1 MKRFSEHIN
10 ENNNSV
16 TADINPGNAYINTGV
31 MNHLTP
37 PSNIVASIRNFFS
50 PLLGVV
56 ASVAEDGFSVKLNSS
71 KFTSQEGINSI
82 LFNTEVMRGTCL
94 NNYIMQQGLTQ
105 IKIVPIGQYSI
116 VYYLPADI
124 KNADGDGNGK
134 NAKGKKPKAV
144 KEMLEYDIDEVE
156 LSTIIKED
164 DDEQEINKIDKDK
177 VLEIINDKDKV
188 KAAKTLEQFITS
200 KIELPREYYFAGV
213 KSKEGEESIALRWK
227 FQKKRPHNKTT
238 EVVRS
243 IMNIFDGGKEGIW
256 IQDFDK
262 DGMVTLPEEVETL
275 IKNILEMIGATET
288 NDPCVW
294 SFEEKED
301 KDDKNDD
308 KGEESKVGNKPYKNN
323 KVDDDSEDDH
333 SRGDDDNDN

>member
-10 ENNNSV
+10 ENGTSV
-16 TADINPGNAYINTGV
+16 TADVQPGNAYINTGV

-37 PSNIVASIRNFFS
+37 PSNIVAAIRNFFS

-82 LFNTEVMRGTCL
+82 LYNTEVMRGTCL

-116 VYYLPADI
+116 VYYLPGDI

-164 DDEQEINKIDKDK
+164 DDEQEIKKLDKDK

-213 KSKEGEESIALRWK
+213 KSKEGDESIALRWK

-243 IMNIFDGGKEGIW
+243 IMNIFDNGKEGIW
-256 IQDFDK
+256 VQDFDK
-262 DGMVTLPEEVETL
+262 DGMVTLPDEVETL
-275 IKNILEMIGATET
+275 IKNILELIGASET

-294 SFEEKED
+294 SFEESEK
-301 KDDKNDD
+301 KDDEKDDD
-308 KGEESKVGNKPYKNN
+308 KKEGGKVDGKPYKNDN
-323 KVDDDSEDDH
+323 DDSEDDD
-333 SRGDDDNDN
+333 SRGDDDDDN